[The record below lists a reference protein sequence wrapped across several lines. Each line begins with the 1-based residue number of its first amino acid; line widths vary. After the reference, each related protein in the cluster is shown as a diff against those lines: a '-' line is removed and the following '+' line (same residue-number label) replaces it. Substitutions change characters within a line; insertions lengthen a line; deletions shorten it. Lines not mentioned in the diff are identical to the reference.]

1 MRRSGIF
8 TRAVGFSALLALATV
23 PATAGPGKKDRA
35 RAAIAEARGKIDAG
49 EKVGVSTQAPELQVR
64 ARAALASAEELL
76 ARGKKD
82 AAIAD
87 ARHAGE
93 FADMAIVA
101 ADKQKAEV
109 ARDRRLDAEA
119 SADAAHQAAAD
130 ATGRAESAEQAAA
143 AANVRADSAQQA
155 AVAAA
160 AQAEALRN
168 APAPTSTTVATVEK
182 EVVRTPAAARRTVT
196 VRRAAPVRHTTHR
209 VVRKPARVVEKT
221 TTTVTTQPN

>member
-1 MRRSGIF
+1 MKRSSLF
-8 TRAVGFSALLALATV
+8 TRAVGFSALLAMATV
-23 PATAGPGKKDRA
+23 PAAAEMGKKDRA

-49 EKVGVSTQAPELQVR
+49 EKVGASNQAPELQAR

-76 ARGKKD
+76 SRGKKD

-101 ADKQKAEV
+101 TDKQKAEV
-109 ARDRRLDAEA
+109 ARDRRLGAEA
-119 SADAAHQAAAD
+119 SADAAQRAAAD

-143 AANVRADSAQQA
+143 AANGRADSAQQA
-155 AVAAA
+155 AIAAA
-160 AQAEALRN
+160 AQTEALRN
-168 APAPTSTTVATVEK
+168 APAPTTTTTVER
-182 EVVRTPAAARRTVT
+182 EVVRTPAAARSTVT
-196 VRRAAPVRHTTHR
+196 VRRAAPVRHTKHR
-209 VVRKPARVVEKT
+209 VVRKPASVVEKT